1 MELLAKF
8 LLHVL
13 HFSEILTKLG
23 VRIVLVIVGK
33 NQKYKSFDLLKKN
46 LKNENE
52 NENVNVNVY
61 NNFIPYHLFHFF
73 GDLRSTFANCPLI
86 WIPHHYR

>member
-1 MELLAKF
+1 MYYI
-8 LLHVL
+8 
-13 HFSEILTKLG
+13 FSEILTKLG

-46 LKNENE
+46 LKNKNE
-52 NENVNVNVY
+52 NENVNVYVY
-61 NNFIPYHLFHFF
+61 NDFIPYHLFRLF
-73 GDLRSTFANCPLI
+73 GDLRYTFAKCTLI

>member
-1 MELLAKF
+1 MYYI
-8 LLHVL
+8 
-13 HFSEILTKLG
+13 FSEILTKLG

-33 NQKYKSFDLLKKN
+33 NKKYKSFDLLKKN

-61 NNFIPYHLFHFF
+61 
-73 GDLRSTFANCPLI
+73 STL
-86 WIPHHYR
+86 